1 MLTHTA
7 KVDISPTQYQRIKR
21 EKRHY
26 AEAQLRK
33 QYGGQWT
40 EASKRENGEALE
52 EQSLKEKKANE
63 EPSDISSRPS
73 SSQEG
78 DG

>member
-7 KVDISPTQYQRIKR
+7 KVDISPTQYQRIER

-33 QYGGQWT
+33 QYGGQRT

-52 EQSLKEKKANE
+52 EQSLKDKKANE
-63 EPSDISSRPS
+63 ELSDIKSRPS
-73 SSQEG
+73 GSQEG